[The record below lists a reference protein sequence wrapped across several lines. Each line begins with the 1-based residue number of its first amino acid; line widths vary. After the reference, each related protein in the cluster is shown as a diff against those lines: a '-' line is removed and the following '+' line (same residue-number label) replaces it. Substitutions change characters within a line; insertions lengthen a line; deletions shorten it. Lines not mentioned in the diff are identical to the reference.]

1 MEGEVGDLG
10 CGASLFQPRR
20 TLETRMPSCVHEH
33 VSFCAE
39 IILNTIICD
48 LLVANLPLSSF
59 NQHKREKLSLDHVMP
74 WRLIFCVS
82 PFLLSTYSHASSR
95 GRRSYRGRGG
105 YCVTNRESE
114 IYMTILGKRP
124 DVLRGHDS
132 AMLFLLYRPP
142 SPPPCGPLLLL
153 L

>member
-10 CGASLFQPRR
+10 CGAGLFQPRR
-20 TLETRMPSCVHEH
+20 PLETRMPRSWVHEH
-33 VSFCAE
+33 VSFCTKL
-39 IILNTIICD
+39 ILNTNICD
-48 LLVANLPLSSF
+48 LLVKNVLLLSF
-59 NQHKREKLSLDHVMP
+59 NQHKKEELSLDHVIS
-74 WRLIFCVS
+74 WRLRE
-82 PFLLSTYSHASSR
+82 PFLSTYSHASSR

-105 YCVTNRESE
+105 YCVTDRESE
-114 IYMTILGKRP
+114 IHMTILGKRP